1 MNNILFINACARK
14 NSRTKEL
21 ADVVLSRLNGKI
33 TEVNLLKENL
43 KALTEEDINLRFSLS
58 AKKDFSNSIFDKA
71 KQFASADII
80 VIAAPFYDYSF
91 PANLKIYIEN
101 INVVG
106 LVFRYTEKGE
116 IEGLCKAKKLIYITT
131 AGGPILDDTFGYGYI
146 KYLCNNFYGIKDT
159 TFIKAEGLDIW
170 GADIAAIMQKAKQE
184 ALKQMNNINKDI

>member
-14 NSRTKEL
+14 DSRTKEL
-21 ADVVLSRLNGKI
+21 ADVVLSKLNGNI

-43 KALTEEDINLRFSLS
+43 QPLNEETINLRFSLA

-71 KQFASADII
+71 KQFAAADII

-91 PANLKIYIEN
+91 PAVLKTYIEN
-101 INVVG
+101 INVSG
-106 LVFRYTEKGE
+106 IVFRYTEKGD
-116 IEGLCKAKKLIYITT
+116 IEGLCKAKKVIYTTT
-131 AGGPILDDTFGYGYI
+131 AGGPILNEAFGYGYI

-170 GADIAAIMQKAKQE
+170 GADISKIMQKAKESILQNH
-184 ALKQMNNINKDI
+184 LL

>member
-21 ADVVLSRLNGKI
+21 ADVVLSRLNGNI

-43 KALTEEDINLRFSLS
+43 KALTEEDINLRFSLIS
-58 AKKDFSNSIFDKA
+58 KKDFSNSVFDKA
-71 KQFASADII
+71 RQFASADII

-91 PANLKIYIEN
+91 PAVLKIYIEN
-101 INVVG
+101 INVSG
-106 LVFRYTEKGE
+106 IVFKYNEKGE
-116 IEGLCKAKKLIYITT
+116 IEGLCKAKKVIYTTT
-131 AGGPILDDTFGYGYI
+131 AGGPILNNDFGYGYI

-170 GADIAAIMQKAKQE
+170 GADIAAIMQKAKEE
-184 ALKQMNNINKDI
+184 AERI